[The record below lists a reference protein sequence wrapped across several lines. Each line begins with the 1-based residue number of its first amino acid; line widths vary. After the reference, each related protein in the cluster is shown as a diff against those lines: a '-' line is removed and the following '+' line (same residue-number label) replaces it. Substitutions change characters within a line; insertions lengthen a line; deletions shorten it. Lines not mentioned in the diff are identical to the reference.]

1 MPRSRRWLFMS
12 DTAAQA
18 PTPHGANPHDHLHA
32 QDAHAPAAS
41 VPAADF
47 LLYAEY
53 SVYRREFLG
62 RAGSAAEAQAQAL
75 FHSRRS
81 RQAVIVRRRE
91 AGGLTSAFVSA
102 YRAGRRVYPQTSA
115 NGATS

>member
-1 MPRSRRWLFMS
+1 MS
-12 DTAAQA
+12 DTAVQA
-18 PTPHGANPHDHLHA
+18 PPPHGANPHALLHA
-32 QDAHAPAAS
+32 QDAPAPAAS

-47 LLYAEY
+47 LLYEEY

-81 RQAVIVRRRE
+81 RQAVIVRRKE
-91 AGGLTSAFVSA
+91 AGSLTSAFVSA
-102 YRAGRRVYPQTSA
+102 YRAGRRVYPQTPA
-115 NGATS
+115 TGATGATGATS

>member
-18 PTPHGANPHDHLHA
+18 PPPHGANPHDPSQA
-32 QDAHAPAAS
+32 QDAPSPTTSA
-41 VPAADF
+41 PAADF
-47 LLYAEY
+47 LLYEEY

-81 RQAVIVRRRE
+81 RQAVIVRRKE

-102 YRAGRRVYPQTSA
+102 YRAGRRVYPQSSA
-115 NGATS
+115 S